1 MNDFQFDF
9 MYACSFPS
17 ESKLESK
24 FESELESELE
34 SKLELI
40 PTPIQYN
47 VKPMTQINN
56 KLQKP
61 QVVDTTNIKA
71 VAITLGAIVKNCHM
85 IPHNFVLRPKFF
97 QSPYL
102 DQQKSLLKKAAPL
115 NERDNSEVKIE
126 SS

>member
-17 ESKLESK
+17 ESNLESK
-24 FESELESELE
+24 IESELE

-47 VKPMTQINN
+47 EISIVQMNN